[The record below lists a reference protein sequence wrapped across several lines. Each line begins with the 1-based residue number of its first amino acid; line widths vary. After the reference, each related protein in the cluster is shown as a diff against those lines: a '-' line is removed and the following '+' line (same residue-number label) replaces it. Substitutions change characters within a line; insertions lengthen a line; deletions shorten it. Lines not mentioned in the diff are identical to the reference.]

1 MAMQRSGRSRA
12 QLFRAGR
19 AEIDSSLAR
28 SRSSGQPPPLPPSQ
42 DTSHLRS
49 QLADPA
55 EVALQAVEEAA
66 LRWGVPLHEA
76 WLASGAATHETY
88 AAALANRLGVPLAG
102 WDAEIKIGSEGI
114 DDFNRSGLP
123 ASIGGRPCRVLRAD
137 SLAPEELRA
146 QVAEL
151 QLLGTN
157 VALAPRFRFNAAL
170 EAHWRAER
178 VDEAVHGLL
187 RRNPEGS
194 ACGSVWIWQIVAA
207 ALAVGLIVGGLSTS
221 PEETIAVLTAIV
233 AIPFLCI
240 TLLRIVALTELLFAK
255 RPRSNLPAAA
265 SADDAAL
272 PRYTILVPLFQ
283 ETGVLGGLVQAL
295 SALDYPAP
303 KLEIFLILEAADL
316 ETQATVLSL
325 ELPPHF
331 RTIVVP
337 DRSPRTKPKAL
348 NYALQFAQGDF
359 VVVYDAED
367 RPQPDQLR
375 RALDVFRQSTPQTG
389 CVQGQLNIYN
399 PRASWFT
406 RQFTIEYSALFDGIL
421 PGLARLRLPVP
432 LGGTSNHFRREAL
445 DAAGGWDPFNVTE
458 DADLGF
464 RLARGGWHTAM
475 LASTTWEEAPIRF
488 VTWFKQRTRW
498 LKGWMQTYLVHTRQP
513 WRLARDVG
521 LRGTIGIHVIMGA
534 LILSALAHPL
544 FYVLLGYHALSG
556 QFLTPSESLG
566 GSVLWTVAWVN
577 LTAGYAVSILVG
589 ALSVIRR
596 GRPALALSALFMPLC
611 WLLISAAAYRALYQL
626 ATDPYRWEKTTHG
639 ETATGR

>member
-1 MAMQRSGRSRA
+1 
-12 QLFRAGR
+12 
-19 AEIDSSLAR
+19 
-28 SRSSGQPPPLPPSQ
+28 
-42 DTSHLRS
+42 
-49 QLADPA
+49 
-55 EVALQAVEEAA
+55 V
-66 LRWGVPLHEA
+66 RWGVPLHEA

-102 WDAEIKIGSEGI
+102 WDAAIKIEA
-114 DDFNRSGLP
+114 DDIEDFGRSGLP
-123 ASIGGRPCRVLRAD
+123 ASVGGRPCRVLRAD

-151 QLLGTN
+151 QLHGTN

-170 EAHWRAER
+170 EEYCRPQR
-178 VDEAVHGLL
+178 IDEAVHGLV
-187 RRNPEGS
+187 RRSPESS
-194 ACGSVWIWQIVAA
+194 ARGSVWIWQVVAA
-207 ALAVGLIVGGLSTS
+207 AVAAGLIVGGLSTS
-221 PEETIAVLTAIV
+221 PEATIAVLTAIV
-233 AIPFLCI
+233 AIPFFCI
-240 TLLRIVALTELLFAK
+240 TLLRLMALPELLFT
-255 RPRSNLPAAA
+255 RLPRSTLPAP
-265 SADDAAL
+265 SNDAAL
-272 PRYTILVPLFQ
+272 PHYTILVPLFQ
-283 ETGVLGGLVQAL
+283 ETGVLGGLAQAL
-295 SALDYPAP
+295 QAIDYPLP

-316 ETQATVLSL
+316 ETQAAVLSL
-325 ELPPHF
+325 DLPPQF

-337 DRSPRTKPKAL
+337 DRAPRTKPKAL
-348 NYALQFAQGDF
+348 NYALQFAHGDF

-375 RALDVFRQSTPQTG
+375 RALDIFRQSMPQMG
-389 CVQGQLNIYN
+389 CVQAQLNIYN

-498 LKGWMQTYLVHTRQP
+498 LKGWMQTYLVHTRRP
-513 WRLARDVG
+513 WSLVRDVG

-544 FYVLLGYHALSG
+544 FYLLLGYHALSG